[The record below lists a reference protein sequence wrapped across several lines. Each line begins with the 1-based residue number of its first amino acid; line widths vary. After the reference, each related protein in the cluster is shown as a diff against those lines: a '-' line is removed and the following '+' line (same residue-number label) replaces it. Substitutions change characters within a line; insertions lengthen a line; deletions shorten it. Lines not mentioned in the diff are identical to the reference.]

1 MKNLDYL
8 SGVLD
13 SIAIQSEISDEDCSW
28 TELTVLSV
36 NDTNLTDEESLKS
49 AYLDF
54 YSDCYDVNERE
65 SLISEDWQIVQSSI
79 SKGTPIDSLEQLID
93 KMIAYDT
100 RFTVSAFDKK
110 SQLFIFDNDR
120 VEVFRDFLVKTF
132 VETLGEITR
141 ITEYTMYPPFEVG
154 LSWHYYLVVS
164 KQRTVFIEWLGF
176 H

>member
-1 MKNLDYL
+1 MKDLDYL

-13 SIAIQSEISDEDCSW
+13 SIAIQSEINDEDCSW

-36 NDTNLTDEESLKS
+36 NGTDLTDEESLKS

-79 SKGTPIDSLEQLID
+79 SKGTPINSLEQLID
-93 KMIAYDT
+93 SLIAYDT

-110 SQLFIFDNDR
+110 SQLLTFDNDR
-120 VEVFRDFLVKTF
+120 VEVFRKFLEKALND
-132 VETLGEITR
+132 TLGEVTR
-141 ITEYTMYPPFEVG
+141 VSEYTMYPPFEIA
-154 LSWHYYLVVS
+154 LSWHYYLVES
-164 KQRTVFIEWLGF
+164 SEKTIFIEWAGF